1 MKATATDKE
10 RRITGLPVSE
20 GVVRARVCVLEALQR
35 RAIPYYTIPERKI
48 EPEQRRVDAAIT
60 HVAVHLEHLVGEVT
74 QRIGPAQANIFV
86 AQRMMI
92 EDPVLRQQMFDLVAQ
107 QRLNAEAAVEK
118 VLDSYEA
125 LLSEVDDIYLR
136 ERASDVGE
144 IRRRLQDGLAAG
156 RPVSTVAPE
165 RESIPADPHIIVAE
179 ELTASQTVT
188 LDTART
194 LGFITERGGTGSHAA
209 ILARGLGI
217 PAVTGIPDILRVFSH
232 GDDVLLNGTTGE
244 VVLWPSE
251 TTMRLFPA
259 AQAVPLPPRQAV
271 PPVEGL
277 VVMANISLATEVDDV
292 LSMLPEGI
300 GLYRTEF
307 ELLAAGRMLTE
318 DEQYQRYS
326 YVLRAMN
333 GRPVYFR
340 LFDFGGDKTA
350 AFLGLPLE
358 ANPCLGYRG
367 ARLLLGQPDVFIPQA
382 RALARASRHG
392 SVRILYPMIAD
403 VDQFFKLREIFLQ
416 NTKGLAP
423 GDIQHGA
430 MLEVPS
436 ICLDAA
442 SLFAVADFG
451 CIGSNDLIQYLF
463 AVDRDNGQVAHDYHP
478 DRPVFW
484 SLLQHLANAA
494 RFAGRP
500 LSLCGEMGGQ
510 PQYLPRLIEMGIR
523 SVSVS
528 PRLISLARMT
538 AKRALRDSAPIPIP
552 SG

>member
-1 MKATATDKE
+1 MKAAATDKE

-48 EPEQRRVDAAIT
+48 ESEQRRLDAA
-60 HVAVHLEHLVGEVT
+60 VAHAAIHLERLIEEVT

-86 AQRMMI
+86 AQKMMI
-92 EDPVLRQQMFDLVAQ
+92 EDPVLRQQLFDLVAQ

-118 VLDSYEA
+118 TLDGYAA
-125 LLSEVDDIYLR
+125 LLSEVDDIFLR

-156 RPVSTVAPE
+156 RPQPAAAPE
-165 RESIPADPHIIVAE
+165 PESMPADPHIVVAE
-179 ELTASQTVT
+179 ELTAGQTVT

-194 LGFITERGGTGSHAA
+194 LGFITERGGTASHAA

-217 PAVTGIPDILRVFSH
+217 PAVTGIHDVFRVFSH

-244 VVLWPSE
+244 VILWPSE
-251 TTMRLFPA
+251 ATLRLFPA
-259 AQAVPLPPRQAV
+259 AQPMPLPPRHAV
-271 PPVEGL
+271 PPIEGV
-277 VVMANISLATEVDDV
+277 VVMANISLAAEVEDILDT
-292 LSMLPEGI
+292 LPEGI

-307 ELLAAGRMLTE
+307 ELLAAGRVLTE
-318 DEQYQRYS
+318 DEQYQRYAA
-326 YVLRAMN
+326 VLRAMN

-340 LFDFGGDKTA
+340 LFDFGGDKAA

-358 ANPCLGYRG
+358 ENPCLGYRG
-367 ARLLLGQPDVFIPQA
+367 ARLLLGRPDVFIPQA

-392 SVRILYPMIAD
+392 PVRILYPMIAD
-403 VDQFFKLREIFLQ
+403 VDQFFKLREVFLQ
-416 NTKGLAP
+416 NTKGLIS
-423 GDIQHGA
+423 GDVQHGA

-436 ICLDAA
+436 ICLAAA

-463 AVDRDNGQVAHDYHP
+463 AVDRNNGQVAHDYHP

-510 PQYLPRLIEMGIR
+510 PQYLPRLMEMGIR
-523 SVSVS
+523 TVSVS
-528 PRLISLARMT
+528 PRLIGLARMA
-538 AKRALRDSAPIPIP
+538 AKRALRDSSAPLTTVP
-552 SG
+552 